1 MKILKAYNNLYV
13 AIVFILFF
21 HGTLLD
27 LLQLHP
33 KIRYAI
39 IFFSYLLV
47 VLFHKDAIAHM
58 NKWFFFA
65 ILILIPSGLLGLYMG
80 WSYVDI
86 SADIVRYLAPFLGY
100 TAGILLLNHLDYYR
114 ILYIWYGLLALDLFW
129 YYISVFSKISYVFQ
143 GGPLVEYASKY
154 GLEVHALNSF
164 IAYFLLQNKI
174 VSGYKKVLL
183 IGYVIG
189 FILNPILIMSKARTI
204 TMLLSFALIFIFFS
218 NIKNKVFMILLA
230 TLVSGTIFLYF
241 SDKTFDSTSRSAYSY
256 SVTSRFHDTL
266 EWIKTNKYHTDAST
280 SYRVAEIKNVFGMI
294 YDNYPYSLPFGLGS
308 GALFY
313 EYHSEIKGGISQG
326 NYRSDGGIHDI
337 FFIPGA
343 LLFRYGIIG
352 LLFWLYFALY
362 NYRKISVNNV
372 NLHQATMAASLK
384 LFIIIAITKDLFI
397 PVHVYGNFQFGFFIA
412 MGIVFQNK
420 LKGQYRSLNTS
431 IV

>member
-1 MKILKAYNNLYV
+1 MKFLKAYNNLYV
-13 AIVFILFF
+13 AIIFILFF

-27 LLQLHP
+27 LLQFHP

-58 NKWFFFA
+58 NRWLFFA
-65 ILILIPSGLLGLYMG
+65 MLILIPSGLLGLYMG
-80 WSYVDI
+80 WNYVDI

-114 ILYIWYGLLALDLFW
+114 ILYIWYGLLALSLFP
-129 YYISVFSKISYVFQ
+129 YYISVFSKMSYVFQ

-154 GLEVHALNSF
+154 GLEVHALNAF

-174 VSGYKKVLL
+174 VSGYKKILL
-183 IGYVIG
+183 MGYVVG

-204 TMLLSFALIFIFFS
+204 AMLLSFILIFIFFS
-218 NIKNKVFMILLA
+218 NLKNKVIMIILA
-230 TLVSGTIFLYF
+230 ALVSGSIFLYL
-241 SDKTFDSTSRSAYSY
+241 SNKTFNSTYEFDY
-256 SVTSRFHDTL
+256 SVTSRFQNTL
-266 EWIKTNKYHTDAST
+266 EFIKTKNYHTDAST
-280 SYRVAEIKNVFGMI
+280 SYRVAEIKNVFGML

-313 EYHSEIKGGISQG
+313 DYHSEIKGGISQG

-372 NLHQATMAASLK
+372 NVHQATMAASLK
-384 LFIIIAITKDLFI
+384 LFIIIAITKDLFV
-397 PVHVYGNFQFGFFIA
+397 PVHAYGNFQFGFFIA
-412 MGIVFQNK
+412 MGIIFQNK
-420 LKGQYRSLNTS
+420 IKGQYRSLNTS